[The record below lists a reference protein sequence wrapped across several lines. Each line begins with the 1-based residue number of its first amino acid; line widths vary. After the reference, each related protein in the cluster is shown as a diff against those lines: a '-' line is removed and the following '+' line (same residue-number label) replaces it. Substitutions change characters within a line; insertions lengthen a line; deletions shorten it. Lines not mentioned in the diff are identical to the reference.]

1 MLSDE
6 LIEIWKTQYDENK
19 ASLLKACEQR
29 KDVDAQTLLLQTL
42 SKKQKAMEE
51 AFKDLAMTRKEDGNL
66 VPIVMAN
73 ITAQSVADMVT
84 NTILVG
90 AAANVPLPLLSAKV
104 QSLLYF
110 EVISPFLMS
119 YWEKLQKDL
128 IDEAIMDDGGPA

>member
-1 MLSDE
+1 MLSDV

>member
-19 ASLLKACEQR
+19 ANLLKACEQR

-119 YWEKLQKDL
+119 YWEKLQKDP

>member
-19 ASLLKACEQR
+19 ASLLKACEKR

-73 ITAQSVADMVT
+73 ITAQSVAEMVT

-90 AAANVPLPLLSAKV
+90 AAANVPLSLLSAKV

>member
-6 LIEIWKTQYDENK
+6 LIEIWKTHYDENK

-128 IDEAIMDDGGPA
+128 IDEALMDEGSTE

>member
-19 ASLLKACEQR
+19 ASLLKACEKR